1 MQRFLSLVIREDT
14 VPQQSRENSILALLE
29 SSQNKKTGERE
40 RFVSLIRSFL
50 TLSDL
55 LPSKRTVNER

>member
-40 RFVSLIRSFL
+40 IRVINSQFL

>member
-40 RFVSLIRSFL
+40 IRVINSQFSHIIRSPPL
-50 TLSDL
+50 QANS
-55 LPSKRTVNER
+55 

>member
-1 MQRFLSLVIREDT
+1 MHAKISVPREDT
-14 VPQQSRENSILALLE
+14 IPQQSRENSILALLE
-29 SSQNKKTGERE
+29 SSQNKKAGERE

>member
-1 MQRFLSLVIREDT
+1 MHAKISVPREDT

-40 RFVSLIRSFL
+40 IRVINSQFSHIIRSPPL
-50 TLSDL
+50 QANS
-55 LPSKRTVNER
+55 

>member
-40 RFVSLIRSFL
+40 IRVINSQFSHIIRSSPL
-50 TLSDL
+50 QANS
-55 LPSKRTVNER
+55 